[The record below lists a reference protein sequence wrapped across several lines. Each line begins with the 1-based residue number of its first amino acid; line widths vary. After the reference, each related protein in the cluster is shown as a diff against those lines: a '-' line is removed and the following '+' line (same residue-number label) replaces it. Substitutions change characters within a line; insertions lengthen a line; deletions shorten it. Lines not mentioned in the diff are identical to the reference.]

1 MRAVRLIV
9 EVLFLSRDIQG
20 DWPSCFHIAKKH
32 AVAFL
37 ILLHT
42 VHILALYNCIEASQT
57 IDGSLWNE
65 TYPKGE
71 VLRVDDLNIYSVGT
85 SNSDLSI
92 IVIYDIRG
100 FNITQTRVFCD
111 RLAHEYSVHV
121 VMPDFYRGTAAPS
134 NLSLIM
140 TWLAEV
146 NDWAKISKD
155 LKTVADWLKESY
167 KENQLGLVGFCWG
180 GLQAVR
186 ACSNLSTLFF
196 TGISIHGSSLT
207 PAVVSQLQQPMLF
220 IAAGNDP
227 ALKPDISSAIEESN
241 MEISKKCEYH
251 TYLSMRHG
259 FVGASANYSNPDN
272 VKAITDVHKTVRN
285 YLDKLRNLSVSLSLN
300 LYLLFTVVMFAFDFY
315 L

>member
-1 MRAVRLIV
+1 MNLLSLLSVIFG
-9 EVLFLSRDIQG
+9 VL
-20 DWPSCFHIAKKH
+20 
-32 AVAFL
+32 
-37 ILLHT
+37 
-42 VHILALYNCIEASQT
+42 LANQNV
-57 IDGSLWNE
+57 DGSLWNE

-71 VLRVDDLNIYSVGT
+71 ILRVDDLNIYSVGT

-92 IVIYDIRG
+92 VVIYDIRG

-140 TWLAEV
+140 AWVAGV

-155 LKTVADWLKESY
+155 LKTVADWLKKSY
-167 KENQLGLVGFCWG
+167 NENQIGLVGFCWG

-207 PAVVSQLQQPMLF
+207 PAEVSQLQQPMLF

-227 ALKPDISSAIEESN
+227 ALIPNISSAIEQSN
-241 MEISKKCEYH
+241 MEISKKCEYQ
-251 TYLSMRHG
+251 TYSTMGHG
-259 FVGASANYSNPDN
+259 FVAAGANYSNPEN
-272 VKAITDVHKTVRN
+272 VNAITDVHKTVRN
-285 YLDKLRNLSVSLSLN
+285 YLDKLRNLSVSLSIN
-300 LYLLFTVVMFAFDFY
+300 LYLLLTVVMFAFDFY